1 MADKSK
7 KLLAYESL
15 YFEVWVQNRVSI
27 TCDRAFILL
36 ENSGEE
42 SRQCPL
48 AECLLSSTPLCP
60 GQASPSSLHPHNLP
74 ISKSI
79 LSNTND
85 RIFSYEYLTQ
95 SGTAFLEEDLKTKQK
110 KKKKKAA
117 NHRATNSKGKTLNI
131 VEDVRRGKSGKGHR
145 SRKCESFPAEL
156 YANFQIPNHK
166 NPFSSNCIW
175 YSIQAQSV

>member
-15 YFEVWVQNRVSI
+15 HFEVWVQNRVSI

-36 ENSGEE
+36 ENSGEG
-42 SRQCPL
+42 SWQCPL
-48 AECLLSSTPLCP
+48 AECLLTSTPLCP
-60 GQASPSSLHPHNLP
+60 GQASPSFLHPHNLP

-110 KKKKKAA
+110 KRKKRGQPPGYKRQRQ
-117 NHRATNSKGKTLNI
+117 NLEHRGGCKTTEKWKGTQIRKMWKLP
-131 VEDVRRGKSGKGHR
+131 
-145 SRKCESFPAEL
+145 SRALC
-156 YANFQIPNHK
+156 
-166 NPFSSNCIW
+166 
-175 YSIQAQSV
+175 

>member
-110 KKKKKAA
+110 KKKKKRPTIGLQTAKA
-117 NHRATNSKGKTLNI
+117 KPWTSWRM
-131 VEDVRRGKSGKGHR
+131 
-145 SRKCESFPAEL
+145 
-156 YANFQIPNHK
+156 
-166 NPFSSNCIW
+166 
-175 YSIQAQSV
+175 